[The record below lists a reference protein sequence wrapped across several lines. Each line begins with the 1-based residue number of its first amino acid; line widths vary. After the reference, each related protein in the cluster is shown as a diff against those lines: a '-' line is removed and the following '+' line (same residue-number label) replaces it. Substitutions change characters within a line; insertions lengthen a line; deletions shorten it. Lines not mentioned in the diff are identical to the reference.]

1 MDIYFLFLPL
11 FVTFLLLTDFKNPA
25 NGWGSLALSFASLG
39 GLYSAADR
47 FSARILKKLANPD
60 SIRWINNILVN
71 VFVKT
76 PLCLFPVAML
86 LFAVHYSHWNKNRV
100 RPIKPL
106 IIPVLLIPAVVMY
119 FVPLNP
125 KDYLSLRQFLI
136 ITDLWT
142 FPYITMVYI
151 FLYKS
156 LVSGNQRFEADRP
169 LTIITI
175 VGISAIYVIA
185 VYLLPFYHFPIFMF
199 NPYLVII
206 FLGLFSF
213 LALKYGFLGFKLSVR
228 NLYIDNAIK
237 TVDSEV
243 SVLNCHIKD
252 KIVRITACA
261 RDIDAAI
268 GDDRN
273 LIVKKIETILAVT
286 DQVSTVVEQLHHYL
300 DRIHLDPIRQ
310 NIVAVVKQAIA
321 LFEPRIKE
329 KRLRIDN
336 NLPRDLIIQVDRFYL
351 SEVLKKIL
359 QNSMEAMATGGS
371 IIIDVA
377 RSKRNIVLII
387 NDNGCGISSKD
398 LPHILKPFF
407 TTKDPSSHFGLGLPY
422 SYNIMRQHG
431 GLLEIESV
439 ENNGTTVFLNFPAD
453 NVLPC
458 SFGRKGLRL
467 RRLRKLDNN

>member
-1 MDIYFLFLPL
+1 
-11 FVTFLLLTDFKNPA
+11 
-25 NGWGSLALSFASLG
+25 
-39 GLYSAADR
+39 
-47 FSARILKKLANPD
+47 
-60 SIRWINNILVN
+60 
-71 VFVKT
+71 
-76 PLCLFPVAML
+76 
-86 LFAVHYSHWNKNRV
+86 
-100 RPIKPL
+100 
-106 IIPVLLIPAVVMY
+106 MY

-142 FPYITMVYI
+142 FPYITMAYI

-185 VYLLPFYHFPIFMF
+185 VYLLPFYHFSIFKL
-199 NPYLVII
+199 NPHLVII

-252 KIVRITACA
+252 KIVQINACA
-261 RDIDAAI
+261 RDIEAAI

-273 LIVKKIETILAVT
+273 LIVKKAETILAVT
-286 DQVSTVVEQLHHYL
+286 GQVSSVAEQLHHYL

-310 NIVAVVKQAIA
+310 NIVEVVKQAIA
-321 LFEPRIKE
+321 LFEPQIKE
-329 KRLRIDN
+329 KELRIAN
-336 NLPRDLIIQVDRFYL
+336 KLPRDLIIQVDRFYL

-377 RSKRNIVLII
+377 RSKRNMILII

-398 LPHILKPFF
+398 LPHILKPFY

-422 SYNIMRQHG
+422 CYNIMRQHG
-431 GLLEIESV
+431 GMLEIESV
-439 ENNGTTVFLNFPAD
+439 ENNGTTVFLNFPVK
-453 NVLPC
+453 NI
-458 SFGRKGLRL
+458 SS
-467 RRLRKLDNN
+467 